1 MYIDLTF
8 VLWVLGMLLG
18 GYIGGY
24 LGTYVAN
31 KENEQ
36 YRKELQGVYT
46 ASDELNEA
54 TKSLKR
60 TLESRKEFYSN
71 FK

>member
-8 VLWVLGMLLG
+8 VLWVLGMLLE

>member
-18 GYIGGY
+18 GSIGGY